1 MDTIDIIN
9 QEITDIQAL
18 WHRLN
23 DKIKITSL
31 EEMDMRSI
39 ASQLQKVMQ
48 DMNLLEKSVAQ
59 TSEDD
64 IQRRLAEASTRIHTR
79 YAKTFQRLAKE

>member
-9 QEITDIQAL
+9 QEITNIQAL

-23 DKIKITSL
+23 DKITPLQESG
-31 EEMDMRSI
+31 MRDI